1 MNHILLIVFFLL
13 NTTCFSQV
21 IVTSFEYNPL
31 KLSNNIKS
39 INYKVYD
46 IKQKYGK
53 SEDSMREDV
62 LIERYYDLNNNLIKE
77 THINKEDKETGLI
90 REEFLFTYQSKI
102 LQECTR
108 TSYKIPNKY
117 GIGKE
122 VIILK
127 YDSIGNIIQEN
138 DYDENGQLTFITKF
152 KYDSNNN
159 LIEELYFNEKGLS
172 KFSKKYKYDSN
183 NNKVE
188 MMVIDNYDFNN
199 NETYLDSIYYDSNNN
214 VIKVNSEFGH
224 PFKSG
229 GGIYRFKYDSN
240 NNKIET
246 TRELYSTYY
255 RTTYKYDFNN
265 NLIEML
271 EYSVDESFGE
281 KNEILETK
289 TYFNIVYRD

>member
-1 MNHILLIVFFLL
+1 MKDILLIVFFLL

-46 IKQKYGK
+46 IEQKYGK
-53 SEDSMREDV
+53 NEDSIREDV

-90 REEFLFTYQSKI
+90 RKEFLFTYQSKI

-108 TSYKIPNKY
+108 TSYRTPNKY
-117 GIGKE
+117 GFGKK

-127 YDSIGNIIQEN
+127 YDSISNIIQEDN
-138 DYDENGQLTFITKF
+138 YDDNGQLTLITKF

-172 KFSKKYKYDSN
+172 QYSTKYKYDSN
-183 NNKVE
+183 NKRVE
-188 MMVIDNYDFNN
+188 MMVIDNYDSNN
-199 NETYLDSIYYDSNNN
+199 NETSLDSIYYDSNNN
-214 VIKVNSEFGH
+214 VIKVNSEFGK
-224 PFKSG
+224 FKREH
-229 GGIYRFKYDSN
+229 GIYRFKYDSN
-240 NNKIET
+240 NNLIET
-246 TRELYSTYY
+246 TRELYSIYD

-281 KNEILETK
+281 KKEILERK
-289 TYFNIVYRD
+289 TYFNIKYRE